1 MQNTPPRYP
10 SFTDSYSHNVALLDR
25 ILRVEE
31 SFDLI
36 KKPLKVGKDEMTL
49 YYIDGFIKDTVMM
62 KLMMS
67 FLALEGLAL
76 PEEGGQGSA
85 GAVTERTH
93 TLPALRFCARA
104 TSKA

>member
-1 MQNTPPRYP
+1 MQNTPPVYP
-10 SFTDSYSHNVALLDR
+10 ALTDSYQDNVDLFDR

-67 FLALEGLAL
+67 FLALQDL
-76 PEEGGQGSA
+76 
-85 GAVTERTH
+85 TT
-93 TLPALRFCARA
+93 A
-104 TSKA
+104 T